1 MFDQILLL
9 VDDEADI
16 LRLLQTTLN
25 KEGFNR
31 VYTASTAEAAWRE
44 FQLRKPDLVVLD
56 VMLPDGE
63 GYEVCRKIRAVSPIP
78 IFFLSARTEELD
90 KILGFAIGGDDYV
103 TKPFSP
109 RELAYRIKA
118 RFRSAEL
125 TGSNSAPSKTFCAG
139 GFEFDEPHMEIRMN
153 GTPLDLTPKELG
165 LLAFLVKNPGRLFS
179 KETLYTQVWGEDSVG
194 IDNTIMVHIRRLREK
209 IEVNPSAPVRLVT
222 VKGLGYKLMVD
233 DR

>member
-1 MFDQILLL
+1 MFDQTVLL

-16 LRLLQTTLN
+16 LRLLRTTLN
-25 KEGFNR
+25 KEGFDR

-44 FQLRKPDLVVLD
+44 FRLRKPDLVVLD

-63 GYEVCRKIRAVSPIP
+63 GYEVCRKIRAVSHIP

-90 KILGFAIGGDDYV
+90 KIVGFAIGGDDYV

-109 RELAYRIKA
+109 RELVYRIKA

-125 TGSNSAPSKTFCAG
+125 AGALTAPVKPFCAG
-139 GFEFDEPHMEIRMN
+139 PFEFDEPHMEIRMN
-153 GTPLDLTPKELG
+153 GIPLDLTPKELG
-165 LLAFLVKNPGRLFS
+165 LLAFLIKNPGRLFS
-179 KETLYTQVWGEDSVG
+179 KETLYAQVWGEDSVG

-209 IEVNPSAPVRLVT
+209 IETDPSAPVRLIT
-222 VKGLGYKLMVD
+222 VKGLGYKLTAD
-233 DR
+233 NR